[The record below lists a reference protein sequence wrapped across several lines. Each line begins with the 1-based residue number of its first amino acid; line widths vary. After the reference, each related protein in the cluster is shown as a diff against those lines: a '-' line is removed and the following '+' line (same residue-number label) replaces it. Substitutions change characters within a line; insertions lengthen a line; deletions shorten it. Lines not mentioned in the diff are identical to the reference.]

1 MTKILTPQ
9 TKNLEPSN
17 QVTNKDEKVFKFKNE
32 EHQLIYRAF
41 LDILENPENLEKQ
54 TKQEIEK
61 KKQKL
66 KEELSDQKKQKLQSN
81 LKLLYE
87 RLERLQNGNEKKIFT
102 FISKNHEGI
111 FKNVKPEDI
120 KPLSEENFCQFL
132 LSVFKEIREQG
143 LAREEKLNNDKI
155 QQIITKCVAD
165 IRGTEAK
172 DSLIKLAGW
181 PFGIK
186 IDPKNISSSFMN
198 GVKEKIPF
206 LGKDKKEEDEP
217 PLSDEEMVTTF
228 LRKVFLPI
236 LFSIASISI
245 FGPTTLAIVAAV
257 IGTIFAVKGGVE
269 VLFSND
275 KKGTLYDP
283 HSRDEKERK
292 EWGNEISG
300 GINEILKSG
309 VNETGQG
316 NQPAVTAEEQLTQKS
331 KQSTVLEQVTLEPV
345 LKRRKGYDKHFRRS
359 AERIH
364 VEFAVQH
371 GCFKAEFF
379 QDKTTSFFS
388 RFQNIATR
396 KLLLLQVGGISPSS
410 IIDSQSVKTTPKG
423 DPEDRVLAKNK
434 KGEKSHIIVDTVGL
448 VIAAEVHSASIQDR
462 DSAQIFCP
470 S

>member
-41 LDILENPENLEKQ
+41 LDTLENPETLENLKKQ

-61 KKQKL
+61 KEQKL
-66 KEELSDQKKQKLQSN
+66 KEELPDREKQELQDD
-81 LKLLYE
+81 LKSLDE

-111 FKNVKPEDI
+111 FNNINQEDI
-120 KPLSEENFCQFL
+120 KLLNEENFCQLL
-132 LSVFKEIREQG
+132 LSVFEKIREKN
-143 LAREEKLNNDKI
+143 LASEENLKNDKI
-155 QQIITKCVAD
+155 KQEVAECVAD

-181 PFGIK
+181 PLGIK

-217 PLSDEEMVTTF
+217 PLSDEEMATAF
-228 LRKVFLPI
+228 LRKIFLPI
-236 LFSIASISI
+236 SFSIASILI

-257 IGTIFAVKGGVE
+257 IGTIFAIKGGVE

-275 KKGTLYDP
+275 KKGTLYNP
-283 HSRDEKERK
+283 HSRDEKKK
-292 EWGNEISG
+292 EGWDGKILDGISK
-300 GINEILKSG
+300 ILGSK

-316 NQPAVTAEEQLTQKS
+316 NQPAVTTEEQLTQKS
-331 KQSTVLEQVTLEPV
+331 EQSTVLEQVTL
-345 LKRRKGYDKHFRRS
+345 D
-359 AERIH
+359 
-364 VEFAVQH
+364 Q
-371 GCFKAEFF
+371 
-379 QDKTTSFFS
+379 QKTTG
-388 RFQNIATR
+388 Q
-396 KLLLLQVGGISPSS
+396 QPS
-410 IIDSQSVKTTPKG
+410 KTT
-423 DPEDRVLAKNK
+423 
-434 KGEKSHIIVDTVGL
+434 
-448 VIAAEVHSASIQDR
+448 
-462 DSAQIFCP
+462 
-470 S
+470 

>member
-41 LDILENPENLEKQ
+41 LDTLENPETLENLKKQ

-61 KKQKL
+61 KEQKL
-66 KEELSDQKKQKLQSN
+66 KEELPDREKQELQDD
-81 LKLLYE
+81 LKSLDE

-111 FKNVKPEDI
+111 FNNINQEDI
-120 KPLSEENFCQFL
+120 KLLSEENFCQLL
-132 LSVFKEIREQG
+132 LSVFEKIREKN
-143 LAREEKLNNDKI
+143 LASEENLKNDKI
-155 QQIITKCVAD
+155 KQEVAECVAD

-181 PFGIK
+181 PLGIK

-217 PLSDEEMVTTF
+217 PLSDEEMATAF
-228 LRKVFLPI
+228 LRKIFLPI
-236 LFSIASISI
+236 SFSIASILI

-257 IGTIFAVKGGVE
+257 IGTIFAIKGGVE

-275 KKGTLYDP
+275 KKGTLYNP
-283 HSRDEKERK
+283 HSRDEKKK
-292 EWGNEISG
+292 EGWDGKILDGISK
-300 GINEILKSG
+300 ILGSK

-316 NQPAVTAEEQLTQKS
+316 NQPAVTTEEQLTQKS
-331 KQSTVLEQVTLEPV
+331 EQSTVLEQVTL
-345 LKRRKGYDKHFRRS
+345 D
-359 AERIH
+359 
-364 VEFAVQH
+364 Q
-371 GCFKAEFF
+371 
-379 QDKTTSFFS
+379 QKTTG
-388 RFQNIATR
+388 Q
-396 KLLLLQVGGISPSS
+396 QPS
-410 IIDSQSVKTTPKG
+410 KTT
-423 DPEDRVLAKNK
+423 
-434 KGEKSHIIVDTVGL
+434 
-448 VIAAEVHSASIQDR
+448 
-462 DSAQIFCP
+462 
-470 S
+470 

>member
-1 MTKILTPQ
+1 MTGPQ
-9 TKNLEPSN
+9 VKSSKPPKSPT
-17 QVTNKDEKVFKFKNE
+17 QVTNKDEKIFEKE
-32 EHQLIYRAF
+32 EYQAIYRAF
-41 LDILENPENLEKQ
+41 LDTLENPEKQ

-66 KEELSDQKKQKLQSN
+66 KEELPDREKQELQN
-81 LKLLYE
+81 DLKLLDK

-111 FKNVKPEDI
+111 FNNINQEDI
-120 KPLSEENFCQFL
+120 KLLSEENFLQFL
-132 LSVFKEIREQG
+132 LSVFEKIREKN
-143 LAREEKLNNDKI
+143 LASEENLKNDKI
-155 QQIITKCVAD
+155 KQEVAECVAD

-172 DSLIKLAGW
+172 DSFIKLAEW

-186 IDPKNISSSFMN
+186 MDPKNISSSFMN

-228 LRKVFLPI
+228 LRKIFLPI
-236 LFSIASISI
+236 SFSVASILI

-257 IGTIFAVKGGVE
+257 IGTIFAIKGGVE

-275 KKGTLYDP
+275 KKGTLYNP

-300 GINEILKSG
+300 GINEILKSR

-331 KQSTVLEQVTLEPV
+331 KQSTVLKQVTL
-345 LKRRKGYDKHFRRS
+345 D
-359 AERIH
+359 
-364 VEFAVQH
+364 Q
-371 GCFKAEFF
+371 
-379 QDKTTSFFS
+379 Q
-388 RFQNIATR
+388 
-396 KLLLLQVGGISPSS
+396 
-410 IIDSQSVKTTPKG
+410 
-423 DPEDRVLAKNK
+423 AKNT
-434 KGEKSHIIVDTVGL
+434 GQQPT
-448 VIAAEVHSASIQDR
+448 
-462 DSAQIFCP
+462 
-470 S
+470 